1 MRLVIATPEER
12 VVDED
17 THKISAE
24 GGVGSFTLLP
34 NHIDYV
40 TALRPGIVI
49 YDGRVGERYA
59 AIDLG
64 VLVKEGPVVRIACR
78 HAVVGESLEQLE
90 GIVRERFLD
99 LEDRERAVRA
109 AFARLEAEFVRRM
122 TEL

>member
-1 MRLVIATPEER
+1 MRLVIATPDES
-12 VVDED
+12 VVDEEA
-17 THKISAE
+17 HKASAE
-24 GGVGSFTLLP
+24 GAVGSFTLLP

-40 TALRPGIVI
+40 TALRPGIVT
-49 YDGRVGERYA
+49 YEGRAGEHYVA
-59 AIDLG
+59 TDLG

-78 HAVVGESLEQLE
+78 HAVVGEGLEQLE
-90 GIVRERFLD
+90 EIVQERFLE

>member
-12 VVDED
+12 VVDVE
-17 THKISAE
+17 THKVSAE
-24 GGVGSFTLLP
+24 GAVGSFTLLP

-40 TALRPGIVI
+40 TSLRPGIVTF
-49 YDGRVGERYA
+49 DGLSGERYA

-90 GIVRERFLD
+90 GVVRERFLE

-109 AFARLEAEFVRRM
+109 AFARLEAEFVRHM
-122 TEL
+122 MEL